1 METFSSELLILRETE
16 RKRME
21 QKLYEAAAEGKVASL
36 QAILEDDRLVLE
48 RAMVACFNETPL
60 HIAAMCGHTDFV
72 KEILGRKSGLAGEL
86 NLQQSSPLHL
96 ASANG
101 HVEIV
106 KALLLVN
113 PDMCLVGDGEG
124 RNPLHLAAMKGRVDV
139 LRELLRVGLNAARN
153 TVDHGETI
161 LHLCVKQNQL
171 GTLRLLMETLND
183 HQFLNSTDEFGNS
196 ILHLAVSHKQ
206 IQIIRY
212 LVTFTSVG
220 VNVNAINANG
230 LTALDILAQSG
241 RDVKDF
247 DIADCLREAG
257 ASRARDINPTLL
269 SNKQTRVPIL
279 AKLTQSGWLEK
290 KRDILMVV
298 ASLIATMSFQAGVS
312 PPGGVWQDDSE
323 GKHRAGEA
331 VMAYNYP
338 DSYPYFLRFNT
349 ISFVTSLST
358 ILLLMSGLPFKRK
371 TFMWI
376 LMVIMWLTITS
387 ISLTYAFTIVVIT
400 PMKDREPLSHVIT
413 IAVIVWCCVMTLLL
427 IGHTIRLIERWLWSR
442 GILTLAKPNN
452 NNNNNFKFKPSQWQ
466 QRGSSYSDDLNHD
479 Q

>member
-1 METFSSELLILRETE
+1 
-16 RKRME
+16 ME
-21 QKLYEAAAEGKVASL
+21 QKLYEAAVEGKVASL
-36 QAILEDDRLVLE
+36 QAILEEDQLVLE
-48 RAMVACFNETPL
+48 RAMVTCFNETPL

-86 NLQQSSPLHL
+86 DLQQSSPLHL

-106 KALLLVN
+106 KALFLAN

-139 LRELLRVGLNAARN
+139 LRELLRVRLNAARDR
-153 TVDHGETI
+153 VDHGETI

-171 GTLRLLMETLND
+171 GTLRLLTETLND
-183 HQFLNSTDEFGNS
+183 HQFFNSTDDFGNS

-206 IQIIRY
+206 IQTIRY
-212 LVTFTSVG
+212 LVTSVG

-247 DIADCLREAG
+247 DIADCLREAE
-257 ASRARDINPTLL
+257 ALRARDINPTFL
-269 SNKQTRVPIL
+269 SKNQTRVPIL
-279 AKLTQSGWLEK
+279 AKLTQSEWLEK

-400 PMKDREPLSHVIT
+400 PVKDREPLSHVIK

-427 IGHTIRLIERWLWSR
+427 LGHTIRLIERWLRSR
-442 GILTLAKPNN
+442 GI
-452 NNNNNFKFKPSQWQ
+452 FIWPSPTTTTTA
-466 QRGSSYSDDLNHD
+466 SNLNHANANKEAH
-479 Q
+479 QIQMP